1 MSPATGG
8 SLYPAGFAARHSSL
22 LLGGHRIAYF
32 DSTVPGSPSARERS
46 AATLL
51 LIHGN
56 LTSGYVYHRLMEH
69 LPAGYRCVAPDL
81 LGFGMSDKPRA
92 ESAYSLASHMQLV
105 GDLVAELGLE
115 DLVLVGHD
123 WGGPIG
129 LGSALADRARYRGLV
144 LLNTLTSP
152 VMRLPWRYRLP
163 LAAVVRSDRLRRVV
177 IRRLGLFQRL
187 GLRGSLDPESRRIY
201 AAANDSAASRAA
213 IAAFPR
219 LIPTSPA
226 HPSHELLRELFA
238 RLRGWPI
245 PALVL
250 FSDRDVIFP
259 AAGGRAL
266 AATLPGATFKV
277 IRGARHFL
285 QHEAPDAVAREIV
298 RFVDSLGWTPPTERS
313 GTPATSPPS
322 R

>member
-1 MSPATGG
+1 VSPATGG
-8 SLYPAGFAARHSSL
+8 SLYPAGFAACQSSVT
-22 LLGGHRIAYF
+22 LGGHRIAYF
-32 DSTVPGSPSARERS
+32 DSAVGDSAGAPERS
-46 AATLL
+46 DATLL

-56 LTSGYVYHRLMEH
+56 LTSGYVYHRLLEH

-81 LGFGMSDKPRA
+81 LGFGLSDKPQA
-92 ESAYSLASHMQLV
+92 ESACSLASHMRIV
-105 GDLVAELGLE
+105 GDLVAELELN

-129 LGSALADRARYRGLV
+129 LGAALADRARYRGLV
-144 LLNTLTSP
+144 LLNTLTAP
-152 VMRLPWRYRLP
+152 VMRLPLRYRLP
-163 LAAVVRSDRLRRVV
+163 LAAVVRSDRLNRLL

-187 GLRGSLDPESRRIY
+187 GLRGSLDAESRRIY
-201 AAANDSAASRAA
+201 AAANPTAASRAA

-226 HPSHELLRELFA
+226 HPSHELLRDLLV
-238 RLRGWPI
+238 RLRGWRI

-250 FSDRDVIFP
+250 FSDRDLLFP

-266 AATLPGATFKV
+266 AETLPDATFRV

-285 QHEAPDAVAREIV
+285 QHEAPEAVAREIV
-298 RFVDSLGWTPPTERS
+298 RFVDSAERPTPS
-313 GTPATSPPS
+313 SSSAGTWRPLRNA
-322 R
+322 